1 MKRIAFLLAVV
12 ASSSINVFAQGAKN
26 IKINEV
32 MTHNA
37 SSIEDGYGQRE
48 AWIELCNVS
57 YTTQNVRGM
66 FITTNKAVLNKD
78 LSVPERQKMMS
89 IIPSND
95 ERTSLHGQQ
104 FLTFF
109 FNSNPNKSTLHID
122 AKTEPGKPLW
132 VALYDGNGVNLIDSV
147 TIPALAPDC
156 SYARKDN
163 GSDEWEVRTPENVT
177 PNITNVAFVN
187 SKIANTKKNDPYGFA
202 ITILAMGTVFFCLVL
217 LYIFFRLMGIFMDH
231 QNTAKK
237 IANKQ
242 PFKPVTKTVKAV
254 DDVIDTSATLL
265 KDGLKTKGIDKKI
278 YIAVISMALKQYQDD
293 VHDTESGI
301 ITIKPRNTN
310 WNNLIK

>member
-66 FITTNKAVLNKD
+66 FITTNKGVLNKD

-89 IIPSND
+89 VIPSND

-163 GSDEWEVRTPENVT
+163 GSEWEVRTPENVT
-177 PNITNVAFVN
+177 PNNTNVAVVN

-217 LYIFFRLMGIFMDH
+217 LYVFFRLMGIFMDH

>member
-66 FITTNKAVLNKD
+66 FITTNRAVLNKD

-163 GSDEWEVRTPENVT
+163 GSEWEVRTPENVT
-177 PNITNVAFVN
+177 PNNTNVEVVN

-217 LYIFFRLMGIFMDH
+217 LYVFFRLMGVFMDH